1 MGAKGGESVP
11 KLKPE
16 ELESR
21 HREIVDAARRCFLRN
36 GFHQTTTDDICREAS
51 ITPGGLY
58 HYFRGKEDVIT
69 AVIKASAEEAV
80 ARLSELAEDSANTRS
95 SIRALAGSF
104 TDSMRDSE
112 IDSLTRLDVDV
123 WAESLRNE
131 KLAEIT
137 KYGWAVRRDWLLELI
152 RRPRRGRL
160 RATSRPQGLAN
171 LIMSMDRSAP
181 RPLLWGEEFNPRRRC
196 RRCCALGPPD
206 ASAPPA
212 APAPAEATAP
222 KPRSQPP
229 PRRAWPAFVQG

>member
-1 MGAKGGESVP
+1 VGAKGGEGVP

-137 KYGWAVRRDWLLELI
+137 KYGWAVRRDWLRQLI
-152 RRPRRGRL
+152 QNARDEGVYAPEVDP
-160 RATSRPQGLAN
+160 TGLAN
-171 LIMSMDRSAP
+171 LIMSMWIGLRLG
-181 RPLLWGEEFNPRRRC
+181 RLLWGEEFNPEATLQALFLMHSGRLMPQRRPQPLR
-196 RRCCALGPPD
+196 
-206 ASAPPA
+206 
-212 APAPAEATAP
+212 PAEAAAVP
-222 KPRSQPP
+222 KPRKS
-229 PRRAWPAFVQG
+229 AAASA